1 MDRKSAAEGR
11 VGGVEQVYGL
21 EETVQPETEFEG
33 PKNEYTLK
41 FCACVCVCVC
51 DKTEIDAEI
60 RRELPHIPSPP
71 LA

>member
-41 FCACVCVCVC
+41 FCVSVCVCVT
-51 DKTEIDAEI
+51 K
-60 RRELPHIPSPP
+60 LK
-71 LA
+71 